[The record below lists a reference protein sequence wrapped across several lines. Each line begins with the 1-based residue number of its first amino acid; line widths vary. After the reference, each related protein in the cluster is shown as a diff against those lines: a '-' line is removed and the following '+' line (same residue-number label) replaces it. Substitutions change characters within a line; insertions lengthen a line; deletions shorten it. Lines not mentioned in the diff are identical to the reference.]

1 MKDYK
6 WLTAAL
12 VLYFIIAGSAY
23 WAAQMEVKHRA
34 EMFNDQRVQ
43 IAEGER
49 EAAQELAKQYKAEYQ
64 AAVFEIAGLK
74 ADNEELRS
82 VLDEWNEVAAQVI
95 AAKTKAWM
103 PAGQFRIV
111 HYCSCYECTGKH
123 PEDEGYGITA
133 TGTTATEGRTV
144 AVDPDIIPLGS
155 EVLIN
160 GVIYIAED
168 TGVEGKM
175 IDIYIEDHAQATAMG
190 TYLTSVS
197 WR

>member
-95 AAKTKAWM
+95 AAK
-103 PAGQFRIV
+103 Q
-111 HYCSCYECTGKH
+111 KH
-123 PEDEGYGITA
+123 GC
-133 TGTTATEGRTV
+133 
-144 AVDPDIIPLGS
+144 PLGS
-155 EVLIN
+155 SAL
-160 GVIYIAED
+160 YITAPAMNAPAN
-168 TGVEGKM
+168 TRKM
-175 IDIYIEDHAQATAMG
+175 RATASRR
-190 TYLTSVS
+190 LALQ
-197 WR
+197 RLRDAP